1 MTNVTPIRPDS
12 TARLIEQLQRV
23 ADNTDHAPRSS
34 GGGGSTLEARVA
46 KLEALAEKTGERLG
60 AIDVRLERIETKV
73 DQLATKEA
81 LALTRADLHKTIN
94 DQTWKIITWMTGIS
108 TGLVAATFFV
118 AKFVK

>member
-1 MTNVTPIRPDS
+1 MAQVIDFS
-12 TARLIEQLQRV
+12 TALNRV
-23 ADNTDHAPRSS
+23 TTSGAPPYD
-34 GGGGSTLEARVA
+34 GDMEARVA

>member
-1 MTNVTPIRPDS
+1 MSNVHFAAFRNQLAHGGEPPDNGDMH
-12 TARLIEQLQRV
+12 TRV
-23 ADNTDHAPRSS
+23 T
-34 GGGGSTLEARVA
+34 
-46 KLEALAEKTGERLG
+46 KLESLAEKTGERLG

-81 LALTRADLHKTIN
+81 LALTKADLHKTIN